1 MLDYRAFGYANGT
14 NYYLAPAAQG
24 GGVGDPN
31 SYIFWDDIHPT
42 AKTHALLAAVIT
54 EQLNPEIPL
63 GFAGTIGSAVLAL
76 QSLATSAMDARAS
89 QLAISNRPAG
99 RGDGYATFNYGDGR
113 RSADSYRPQF
123 DYTAQVVTAGFDVR
137 VSEGF
142 FAGGALNAGRMNVDV
157 RSKRGNY
164 TVEDTSGGL
173 YGVWRGGPVSLVVDG
188 TYGALTIKGIHRT
201 TAFGGLATNAKSG
214 GDRWGAGIKAVWSAD
229 MGAASVARSSAFAPN
244 A

>member
-42 AKTHALLAAVIT
+42 AKTHALLATVIT

-89 QLAISNRPAG
+89 QLAISNRPAAAAMVMRLSTMATVAAARTVIG
-99 RGDGYATFNYGDGR
+99 RSPTTPR
-113 RSADSYRPQF
+113 R
-123 DYTAQVVTAGFDVR
+123 
-137 VSEGF
+137 
-142 FAGGALNAGRMNVDV
+142 
-157 RSKRGNY
+157 
-164 TVEDTSGGL
+164 
-173 YGVWRGGPVSLVVDG
+173 W
-188 TYGALTIKGIHRT
+188 
-201 TAFGGLATNAKSG
+201 
-214 GDRWGAGIKAVWSAD
+214 
-229 MGAASVARSSAFAPN
+229 
-244 A
+244 